1 MRKELTRTKQALS
14 NESIQRIIDT
24 TAYGVLSL
32 NGDDGYLYTV
42 PLSYVYTGGA
52 VYFHG
57 SPRGYKSEC
66 FQRTNKTSFS
76 IVGQSQGVLIW
87 GRLHIVTDIAEK
99 LSALRALAEKYS
111 RGIPDNE
118 EEIQHSLNYV
128 FMVKLVPDWITGK
141 RAALEVREAA
151 EKL

>member
-76 IVGQSQGVLIW
+76 IVGQSQVVPTVRANNFQSVLIW

-99 LSALRALAEKYS
+99 L
-111 RGIPDNE
+111 
-118 EEIQHSLNYV
+118 
-128 FMVKLVPDWITGK
+128 
-141 RAALEVREAA
+141 
-151 EKL
+151 

>member
-76 IVGQSQGVLIW
+76 IVGQSQVVPTVRANNFSFGDDYIPSPIPQ
-87 GRLHIVTDIAEK
+87 RN
-99 LSALRALAEKYS
+99 SALFVRLLKSTAPAS
-111 RGIPDNE
+111 PI
-118 EEIQHSLNYV
+118 
-128 FMVKLVPDWITGK
+128 MK
-141 RAALEVREAA
+141 R
-151 EKL
+151 KFSMP

>member
-66 FQRTNKTSFS
+66 FREPTKQAFRSSGKVKSFRLSERIIFKAFSSGEGFTSSPTLQKNSPLCVHLLKSTAAAFPIMKRKFS
-76 IVGQSQGVLIW
+76 I
-87 GRLHIVTDIAEK
+87 
-99 LSALRALAEKYS
+99 
-111 RGIPDNE
+111 P
-118 EEIQHSLNYV
+118 
-128 FMVKLVPDWITGK
+128 
-141 RAALEVREAA
+141 
-151 EKL
+151 

>member
-1 MRKELTRTKQALS
+1 MRKELTRTRQALS

-76 IVGQSQGVLIW
+76 IVGQSQVVPTVRANNFKAFSFGGDYIPSPIPQ
-87 GRLHIVTDIAEK
+87 RN
-99 LSALRALAEKYS
+99 SALFVRLLKSTAPEFPIMK
-111 RGIPDNE
+111 
-118 EEIQHSLNYV
+118 
-128 FMVKLVPDWITGK
+128 GK
-141 RAALEVREAA
+141 FSMP
-151 EKL
+151 

>member
-76 IVGQSQGVLIW
+76 IVGQSQVVPTVRANNFQSVLIW
-87 GRLHIVTDIAEK
+87 EGFTSSPTLQKNSPLCVHLLKSTAAAFPIMKRK
-99 LSALRALAEKYS
+99 FS
-111 RGIPDNE
+111 IP
-118 EEIQHSLNYV
+118 
-128 FMVKLVPDWITGK
+128 
-141 RAALEVREAA
+141 
-151 EKL
+151 